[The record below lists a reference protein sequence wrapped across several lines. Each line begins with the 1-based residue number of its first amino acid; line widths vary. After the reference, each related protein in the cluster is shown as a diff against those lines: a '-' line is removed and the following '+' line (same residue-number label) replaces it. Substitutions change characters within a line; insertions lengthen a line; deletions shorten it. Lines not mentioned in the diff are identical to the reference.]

1 MNTIVDSIDEKTFRY
16 IQDNVPDSEKKDIE
30 DAFYKYNGDLL
41 EIISYLMKI
50 PPLLEKPKTEWEER
64 REICDSLDT
73 EMQKKLKPK

>member
-1 MNTIVDSIDEKTFRY
+1 
-16 IQDNVPDSEKKDIE
+16 
-30 DAFYKYNGDLL
+30 
-41 EIISYLMKI
+41 MKI